1 MCLYMKVIAVIAQKG
16 GAGKTT
22 LSIATAVAA
31 VVDGLSAAVVDIDPQ
46 ATAANWSDR
55 REAESPVVISAQAT
69 RLTQILDA
77 AAVQGADLVVI
88 DTAPRAEQGALVAAK
103 AADLVLVPCRPAIY
117 DLETIMTTVELVRF
131 AERDTP
137 LFCVLNGVPPR
148 GPRQQQARDV
158 LAEHGVAVCPASI
171 GHRAAIDHAAALGLS
186 AQEYE
191 PAGKAAIEIAE
202 VYSFINELINSQTP
216 KGVKHDGQGQTG

>member
-1 MCLYMKVIAVIAQKG
+1 MKVIAVIAQKG

-31 VVDGLSAAVVDIDPQ
+31 VSDGLSAAVVDLDPQ

-55 REAESPVVISAQAT
+55 RKAESPVVITALAA
-69 RLTQILDA
+69 RLPRILDA
-77 AAVQGADLVVI
+77 AADQGADLVII
-88 DTAPRAEQGALVAAK
+88 DTAPRAEQGSLAAAK

-117 DLETIMTTVELVRF
+117 DLETIATNVEIVRF
-131 AERDTP
+131 AERDVP
-137 LFCVLNGVPPR
+137 LLCVLNGVPPR

-158 LAEHGVAVCPASI
+158 LAEHGVPVCPASI
-171 GHRAAIDHAAALGLS
+171 GYRAAIDHAAALGLS

-191 PAGKAAIEIAE
+191 PAGKAAVEMAS
-202 VYSFINELINSQTP
+202 VYSFITDLINSPTP
-216 KGVKHDGQGQTG
+216 KGVNQGGQGQAS

>member
-1 MCLYMKVIAVIAQKG
+1 MKVIAVVAQKG

-31 VVDGLSAAVVDIDPQ
+31 VVDGLSAAIVDIDPQ
-46 ATAANWSDR
+46 ATATNWSDR
-55 REAESPVVISAQAT
+55 RQAESPVVISAQAT
-69 RLTQILDA
+69 RLPQILDA
-77 AAVQGADLVVI
+77 AAAQGADLVVI
-88 DTAPRAEQGALVAAK
+88 DTAPRAEQGALAAAK

-131 AERDTP
+131 AERDIP
-137 LFCVLNGVPPR
+137 LLCVLNSVPPR

-158 LAEHGVAVCPASI
+158 LAEHSVAVCPASI

-191 PAGKAAIEIAE
+191 PAGKAATEISA
-202 VYSFINELINSQTP
+202 VYSFISNLVNSTTP
-216 KGVKHDGQGQTG
+216 KGVNHDD

>member
-1 MCLYMKVIAVIAQKG
+1 MKVIAVIAQKG

-31 VVDGLSAAVVDIDPQ
+31 IVDGLSAAIVDIDPQ

-55 REAESPVVISAQAT
+55 RQAESPVVISAQAT

-77 AAVQGADLVVI
+77 AAAQGADLVVI
-88 DTAPRAEQGALVAAK
+88 DTAPRAEQGALAAAK
-103 AADLVLVPCRPAIY
+103 VADLVLVPCRPAIY
-117 DLETIMTTVELVRF
+117 DLETVMTTVELVRF

-137 LFCVLNGVPPR
+137 LLCVLNSVPPR

-158 LAEHGVAVCPASI
+158 LAENGVAVCPGGI

-191 PAGKAAIEIAE
+191 PAGKAAAEIDS
-202 VYSFINELINSQTP
+202 VYSFITDLVNSKTH
-216 KGVKHDGQGQTG
+216 KGVNRNG